1 MAQLDKMLGQLLE
14 QREAKQAALDQVP
27 PAAPA
32 EPPAEPPAAP
42 AKAKPATTSKRSSWK
57 VCTFYLPAETKA
69 RLKRVLFDRQETGA
83 GGAADQSEAIN
94 EALLAWLEKAE
105 REAM

>member
-1 MAQLDKMLGQLLE
+1 MDFEKLLA
-14 QREAKQAALDQVP
+14 QREAKQAAVEL
-27 PAAPA
+27 PA
-32 EPPAEPPAAP
+32 PAAP
-42 AKAKPATTSKRSSWK
+42 AKAKPATTSKRSTWK

-94 EALLAWLEKAE
+94 EALLAWLDQAE
-105 REAM
+105 RSAV

>member
-14 QREAKQAALDQVP
+14 QREAKQSALDQVP

-32 EPPAEPPAAP
+32 AP
-42 AKAKPATTSKRSSWK
+42 AKVKPASASKRSTWK
-57 VCTFYLPAETKA
+57 ACTFYLPAETKA
-69 RLKRVLFDRQETGA
+69 RLKRVLLQQELAGTGS
-83 GGAADQSEAIN
+83 AADQSEAIN

-105 REAM
+105 RAAT

>member
-1 MAQLDKMLGQLLE
+1 MDFEKLLA
-14 QREAKQAALDQVP
+14 QREAKKAAVEQ
-27 PAAPA
+27 PA
-32 EPPAEPPAAP
+32 PAAP
-42 AKAKPATTSKRSSWK
+42 AKAKPATTSKRSTWK

-94 EALLAWLEKAE
+94 EALLAWLDQAE
-105 REAM
+105 RSAV

>member
-1 MAQLDKMLGQLLE
+1 MDFEKLLA
-14 QREAKQAALDQVP
+14 QREAKQAAVEQ
-27 PAAPA
+27 PA
-32 EPPAEPPAAP
+32 PAAP
-42 AKAKPATTSKRSSWK
+42 AKAKPATTSKRGSWK

-94 EALLAWLEKAE
+94 EALLAWLDQAE
-105 REAM
+105 RSTI

>member
-1 MAQLDKMLGQLLE
+1 MDFEKLLA
-14 QREAKQAALDQVP
+14 QREAKQAAIEQ
-27 PAAPA
+27 PAPT
-32 EPPAEPPAAP
+32 
-42 AKAKPATTSKRSSWK
+42 KAKPATTSKRSTWK

-94 EALLAWLEKAE
+94 EALLAWLDQAE
-105 REAM
+105 RSAI

>member
-32 EPPAEPPAAP
+32 EPPAAP
-42 AKAKPATTSKRSSWK
+42 AKAKPASTSKRSTWIA
-57 VCTFYLPAETKA
+57 CTFYLPAETKA
-69 RLKRVLFDRQETGA
+69 RLKRVLLQQELAGTGS
-83 GGAADQSEAIN
+83 AADQSEAIN

-105 REAM
+105 RAAT

>member
-1 MAQLDKMLGQLLE
+1 MDFEKLLA
-14 QREAKQAALDQVP
+14 QREAKQAAIEQ
-27 PAAPA
+27 PA
-32 EPPAEPPAAP
+32 PAAP
-42 AKAKPATTSKRSSWK
+42 AKAKPATTSKRSTWK

-94 EALLAWLEKAE
+94 EALLAWLDQAE
-105 REAM
+105 RSAI

>member
-1 MAQLDKMLGQLLE
+1 
-14 QREAKQAALDQVP
+14 
-27 PAAPA
+27 
-32 EPPAEPPAAP
+32 
-42 AKAKPATTSKRSSWK
+42 

-94 EALLAWLEKAE
+94 EALLAWLDQAE
-105 REAM
+105 RSAV

>member
-14 QREAKQAALDQVP
+14 QREAKQSALDQVP

-32 EPPAEPPAAP
+32 
-42 AKAKPATTSKRSSWK
+42 KVKPTSASKRSSWK

>member
-1 MAQLDKMLGQLLE
+1 MDFEKLLA
-14 QREAKQAALDQVP
+14 QREAKQAAIEQP
-27 PAAPA
+27 APAA
-32 EPPAEPPAAP
+32 PAAP
-42 AKAKPATTSKRSSWK
+42 AKAKPATTSKRSTWK

-94 EALLAWLEKAE
+94 EALLAWLDQAE
-105 REAM
+105 RSAV

>member
-1 MAQLDKMLGQLLE
+1 MDFEKLLA
-14 QREAKQAALDQVP
+14 QREAKQAAIEQP
-27 PAAPA
+27 APA
-32 EPPAEPPAAP
+32 PAAP
-42 AKAKPATTSKRSSWK
+42 AKAKPATTSKRSTWK

-94 EALLAWLEKAE
+94 EALLAWLDQAE
-105 REAM
+105 RSAV

>member
-27 PAAPA
+27 PAA
-32 EPPAEPPAAP
+32 PAEPPAAP

>member
-32 EPPAEPPAAP
+32 RV
-42 AKAKPATTSKRSSWK
+42 KPASTSKRSTWK
-57 VCTFYLPAETKA
+57 ACTFYLPAETKA
-69 RLKRVLFDRQETGA
+69 RLKRVLLQQELAGTGS
-83 GGAADQSEAIN
+83 AADQSEAIN